1 MGFKFRI
8 ALLFF
13 ALSTLPFLGFAQKA
27 AFRLGK
33 VEPEDFQVKPEWE
46 SAPAVVL
53 GDLGMLHFKID
64 GNNYMTTEFTRRQR
78 ILLLQ
83 GAGLEYANFSV
94 YYQDHDNYQSVNKIK
109 GYVHILRNGKVH
121 SEKFNGKDV
130 LEKRVNK
137 YHKEIK
143 AALPGAQLGAIVEF
157 EFTRHTQGIY
167 ELPEWHFQRGI
178 PTAWSELRMRIP
190 DFYEYQMV
198 YQGYEKF
205 FIQEVENESEE
216 YRFTVAGS
224 QTDISST
231 GLQGGGA
238 LPTSRT
244 YNITSVSK
252 NYRWVLKDAPAIE
265 PERYMGTTLDHI
277 NRIRF
282 QLSAEKDFNT
292 NAMKPVYFSWDK
304 IAEKLDR
311 SVRFGQM
318 LRRNDFHPKLP
329 SLSGKSDAEKA
340 IFVCDFLK
348 SKLHW
353 DGYHSVY
360 ATARPQKFID
370 SGKGNVASLNLTL
383 VGMLRELGLEAYPVA
398 LSTRSNGRI
407 NALYPLE
414 DQLNYLI
421 AEVVLPEG
429 SMLLDVASP
438 HVPTGKLPEKALN
451 GSGWRVQRGNPVW
464 IPLETRSAHSE
475 AVTAQLTLD
484 ENGQLKGKVNVLYK
498 NYAAYSMR
506 KSLVGLSEE
515 KLEEFVSG
523 NKEDDFTLEGKN
535 PVVEG
540 LKDPTAPLKISYDA
554 TYTLSEETQVG
565 DAIYLLPLLEFGT
578 TEMPYKNENRKFPI
592 ELPFLLKDKFVA
604 QIQLPEGYALAET
617 PEPVQVNLPD
627 GIGSFRFIVQPRG
640 NVIQVIHQFELNKKV
655 FAPGEYPF
663 LKAFYAHMLKAHKT
677 PLVIQKKS

>member
-1 MGFKFRI
+1 
-8 ALLFF
+8 
-13 ALSTLPFLGFAQKA
+13 
-27 AFRLGK
+27 
-33 VEPEDFQVKPEWE
+33 
-46 SAPAVVL
+46 
-53 GDLGMLHFKID
+53 MLHFKID

-78 ILLLQ
+78 IMLLQ
-83 GAGLEYANFSV
+83 DGGLNYANFSV
-94 YYQDHDNYQSVNKIK
+94 YYQDHDDYQSVSKIK
-109 GYVHILRNGKVH
+109 GYVHVLRNGKVH
-121 SEKFNGKDV
+121 SEKFKGKDV

-167 ELPEWHFQRGI
+167 ELPEWHFQRRI

-205 FIQEVENESEE
+205 FVQEVEKIEE
-216 YRFTVAGS
+216 KYSFTAAVQKRLATRSG
-224 QTDISST
+224 TTMRT
-231 GLQGGGA
+231 GMETA
-238 LPTSRT
+238 
-244 YNITSVSK
+244 NITSVSK

-265 PERYMGTTLDHI
+265 PERHMGTTLDHI

-292 NAMKPVYFSWDK
+292 NAMKPLYFSWDK

-329 SLSGKSDAEKA
+329 DLSGKSDAEKA

-348 SKLHW
+348 SKLRW
-353 DGYHSVY
+353 NRYNGVY

-383 VGMLRELGLEAYPVA
+383 VGMLRELGLEAHPVA
-398 LSTRSNGRI
+398 VSTRSNGRI

-429 SMLLDVASP
+429 SILMDVASP
-438 HVPTGKLPEKALN
+438 HVPTGTLPEKVLN

-475 AVTAQLTLD
+475 ATTAQLTLD
-484 ENGQLKGKVNVLYK
+484 ENGQLKGKINVLYK
-498 NYAAYSMR
+498 DYAAYSMR
-506 KSLVGLSEE
+506 QNLIGLSQE
-515 KLEEFVSG
+515 KLEEAVSS
-523 NKEDDFTLEGKN
+523 NDEDDFTLEGKN

-540 LKDPTAPLKISYDA
+540 LKDPSAPLKISYDA
-554 TYTLSEETQVG
+554 TYTLNDETKVG
-565 DAIYLLPLLEFGT
+565 DMLYLLPLLEFGT

-592 ELPFLLKDKFVA
+592 ELPFLLKEKFIA

-617 PEPVQVNLPD
+617 PEPVQVSLPE

-640 NVIQVIHQFELNKKV
+640 NTVQIIHQFELNKKV

-663 LKAFYAHMLKAHKT
+663 LKAFFAHMLKAHKT